1 MWRGLQSSI
10 QFLTIIP
17 CGRSQDFDPRATL
30 VFFPVCGLLIG
41 ALLALVDILAGNF
54 WNPSAIAVIG
64 VVTLAVISGGLHLDG
79 LADTADG
86 LYGHRTAEQA
96 LAIMKDSRIGS
107 IGMVV
112 VVCCLAIKWAGLSGI
127 DAHRPIWLLLVP
139 AFARAS
145 VLFGIRLLPYGRP
158 AGGTGRTFFEQPL
171 RMRDFW
177 GWALIIGLGALLSGW
192 AVVWIGAGIAVSTVA
207 LLTYYKRKINCITGD
222 MLGAMIEINEAFL
235 FLLIAAR

>member
-17 CGRSQDFDPRATL
+17 CGRTQDFNPRATL

-41 ALLALVDILAGNF
+41 ALLALVDMLAGNF
-54 WNPSAIAVIG
+54 WNPSAVAVIG

-86 LYGHRTAEQA
+86 LYGQRPAEQA

-112 VVCCLAIKWAGLSGI
+112 VVCCLGIKWAGLAGI

-171 RMRDFW
+171 RIRDFW
-177 GWALIIGLGALLSGW
+177 GWALLMGLGAVLTGW
-192 AVVWIGAGIAVSTVA
+192 AVVWIGIGTAFLTAA
-207 LLTYYKRKINCITGD
+207 LLTYYKQKINCITGD
-222 MLGAMIEINEAFL
+222 MLGAMIEICEACLFL
-235 FLLIAAR
+235 FIAAW

>member
-41 ALLALVDILAGNF
+41 ALLAMVDMLAANF
-54 WNPSAIAVIG
+54 WDPAALAVIG
-64 VVTLAVISGGLHLDG
+64 VVTLAMVSGGLHLDG

-86 LYGHRTAEQA
+86 LYGHRTAEKA

-112 VVCCLAIKWAGLSGI
+112 VVCCLGIKWAGLAGI
-127 DAHRPIWLLLVP
+127 DTHRAVWLLLVP

-145 VLFGIRLLPYGRP
+145 VLFGVRLLPYGRP
-158 AGGTGRTFFEQPL
+158 GGGTGRTFFEQPL
-171 RMRDFW
+171 RIRDFW
-177 GWALIIGLGALLSGW
+177 GWALLMALAAVLTGW
-192 AVVWIGAGIAVSTVA
+192 AVVWIVSVITVLTAA
-207 LLTYYKRKINCITGD
+207 LLTYYKHKINCITGD
-222 MLGAMIEINEAFL
+222 MLGAMIEITEAALFL
-235 FLLIAAR
+235 FIAAW